1 MSQAAVI
8 WNKVLDM
15 LSKQLTS
22 TTMNT
27 FFEGTEGIDI
37 TGSSIAVSVRSVV
50 AKEAISTHYIKMIE
64 DCLYQLFSVPISCI
78 LLAGDDEIFAYT
90 AGKSGENGFLAS
102 NEFTFSNFVVGPSNR
117 FAHAAA
123 LAVAENPA
131 ASYNPLFIYGGS
143 GLGKTH
149 LLYAIANKIRQ
160 KNPSQK
166 IIYKRGEDFTN
177 ELIAAIRAGKNVE
190 FREKYRSADLFLID
204 DTQFIAGK
212 DSTQEEFFH
221 TFNTLYEAG
230 KQIVLTADRPP
241 KEMTR
246 LEDRLKSRFEWGLL
260 CDIQPPD
267 LETRVAIIRNK
278 ATVIGLDINDDA
290 IMFMAENIT
299 ANVRQIEGVVKKLQA
314 YKSLLGAHIDVATV
328 SKAIKDIFQENPGL
342 NPTPEIIITETEK
355 FYGLNQGELVGGNRG
370 RATAQARH
378 IAVYLARLLTKL
390 SLPDIG
396 SSFRRHHS
404 TIMHSVELIE
414 NMRKEDP
421 KLDADIKDLIDNIK
435 NHH

>member
-1 MSQAAVI
+1 MTQAAVI

-22 TTMNT
+22 TTMST

-37 TGSSIAVSVRSVV
+37 TGSSIAVSVRSIV
-50 AKEAISTHYIKMIE
+50 AKDAISTHYIKMIE
-64 DCLYQLFSVPISCI
+64 ECLYQLFSVPISCV
-78 LLAGDDEIFAYT
+78 LLAGDEEILAYT
-90 AGKSGENGFLAS
+90 SAKSGDGSFIAS
-102 NEFTFSNFVVGPSNR
+102 NEYTFSNFVVGPSNR

-123 LAVAENPA
+123 VAVSENPA

-149 LLYAIANKIRQ
+149 LLYAIADRIRQ

-278 ATVIGLDINDDA
+278 ATAIGLEINDDA
-290 IMFMAENIT
+290 VMFMAENIT

-314 YKSLLGAHIDVATV
+314 YKSLLGAHIDVTAV
-328 SKAIKDIFQENPGL
+328 SRAIRDIFHENPGL
-342 NPTPEIIITETEK
+342 NPTAEIIIEETEK
-355 FYGLNQGELVGGNRG
+355 FYGLNPGEIIGGNRG
-370 RATAQARH
+370 RTIAQARH
-378 IAVYLARLLTKL
+378 VAAYLARLLTKL

-396 SSFRRHHS
+396 TSFRRHHS
-404 TIMHSVELIE
+404 TIMHSIELIE

>member
-50 AKEAISTHYIKMIE
+50 AKDAISTHYIKMIE

-90 AGKSGENGFLAS
+90 AGKSGESGFLAS

-290 IMFMAENIT
+290 VMFMAENIT

-328 SKAIKDIFQENPGL
+328 SKAIKDIFHENPGL
-342 NPTPEIIITETEK
+342 NPTPEIIIEETEK

-370 RATAQARH
+370 RTTAQARH

>member
-1 MSQAAVI
+1 MSQAEEIWKKVI
-8 WNKVLDM
+8 EM
-15 LSKQLTS
+15 LSKKLTS
-22 TTMNT
+22 TTINT
-27 FFEGTEGIDI
+27 FFEGTEGVDI
-37 TGSSIAVSVRSVV
+37 TGSAIVVSVRSVV
-50 AKEAISTHYIKMIE
+50 AKEAISTHYINMIE
-64 DCLYQLFSVPISCI
+64 ECLLQLFSVPISCI
-78 LLAGDDEIFAYT
+78 LL
-90 AGKSGENGFLAS
+90 SGEEELSAFRASKNGDNGLWTT
-102 NEFTFSNFVVGPSNR
+102 NEFTFANFVVGPSNR

-123 LAVAENPA
+123 VAVANSPA
-131 ASYNPLFIYGGS
+131 AAYNPLFIYGGS

-149 LLYAIANKIRQ
+149 LLYAIANKIR
-160 KNPSQK
+160 KEKPSQK

-190 FREKYRSADLFLID
+190 FREKYRGADLFLID

-221 TFNTLYEAG
+221 TFNALYEAG

-241 KEMTR
+241 KEMAR

-278 ATVIGLDINDDA
+278 ATAIGLDINDEA
-290 IMFMAENIT
+290 VMYMAENIT

-314 YKSLLGAHIDVATV
+314 YKYLLDAKIDVSTV

-342 NPTPEIIITETEK
+342 NPTPEIIIEETEK
-355 FYGLNQGELVGGNRG
+355 FYGLNHGEIVGGSRG
-370 RATAQARH
+370 RAITQARH
-378 IAVYLARLLTKL
+378 IAVYLVRTLTKL

-396 SSFRRHHS
+396 ASFKRHHS
-404 TIMHSVELIE
+404 TIMHSIETVE
-414 NMRKEDP
+414 NQRKDDP
-421 KLDADIKDLIDNIK
+421 KLDADIKDLIENIK
-435 NHH
+435 DHR